1 MGKKG
6 KVSFL
11 PLPPLSFFG
20 SRFISRAAKTENPIP
35 RSFFNPF
42 TARVDD
48 GVCEVVLT
56 FTSVDKILW
65 CDHSNEIS
73 LEVLSCGVICFKK
86 IYKMEFGIFVE
97 FAVGHIWQ

>member
-1 MGKKG
+1 MGLER
-6 KVSFL
+6 VC
-11 PLPPLSFFG
+11 
-20 SRFISRAAKTENPIP
+20 RAIL
-35 RSFFNPF
+35 RSSSNYSSDLFNPF

-56 FTSVDKILW
+56 FTSVDKILC

-86 IYKMEFGIFVE
+86 IYKMKFGIFVE
-97 FAVGHIWQ
+97 FAFGHIWQ